1 MRDLRPLGAGE
12 LLDRAVTLFVR
23 RFVPIVVVLAVVYV
37 PFGIVEWLLIGPV
50 LQHMESFS
58 NAPGHHIPVS
68 RDPFAIFG
76 PGGAVRFAASMVLQ
90 TVVLLLTRTALV
102 DTLGAA
108 YAGESRALGDAY
120 AVALRRWP
128 AQLLSAVLSALLGL
142 VLAVAWVMGFVVL
155 ALLFGAL
162 GKVPAAILGVVVGLT
177 LFSVVVAIAAW
188 IYIGAQL
195 ATVEIAGGSGPFG
208 AFSYGLSVAFGQAT
222 RWRALVAALV
232 IGAVALGGELLAAVL
247 GNLIAGITHVMLLNF
262 AIGTVIGIVLE
273 GLITAFIVI
282 YAVDVKVR
290 RQGLDLVL
298 ETA

>member
-1 MRDLRPLGAGE
+1 M
-12 LLDRAVTLFVR
+12 TLFVR

-50 LQHMESFS
+50 LQHLDSFTG
-58 NAPGHHIPVS
+58 APGHQIPVT
-68 RDPFAIFG
+68 RDPFAILG
-76 PGGAVRFAASMVLQ
+76 PGGGARFAASMVLQ
-90 TVVLLLTRTALV
+90 TVVLLFTRTALV
-102 DTLGAA
+102 ETLAA
-108 YAGESRALGDAY
+108 GYAGEARRLADAY

-142 VLAVAWVMGFVVL
+142 VLAIVWMIGFVVL

-162 GKVPAAILGVVVGLT
+162 GKAIAVMTVVVGLA
-177 LFSVVVAIAAW
+177 LFLAVAALAAW

-195 ATVEIAGGSGPFG
+195 ATVEVTSGSGPFA
-208 AFSYGLSVAFGQAT
+208 AFSYGLSVAFGPPT

-232 IGAVALGGELLAAVL
+232 VGAVALGGELLAAVL
-247 GNLIAGITHVMLLNF
+247 GNLIAGITHVTLLSF
-262 AIGTVIGIVLE
+262 ALGTVVGIVLE
-273 GLITAFIVI
+273 GLVTAFIVI